1 MSNYKERFGRGAGK
15 SQYIRELTTLQKASK
30 AYPDLWHRYICL
42 IYGVDT
48 PPKNILITQAQA
60 GLAVEGSTGEFDA
73 NDTVKLRVDDAYG
86 KTYEKQVP
94 GWIMNNPQF
103 RDKAEQAF
111 RDSVYATLDR
121 QLKDEQF
128 EKKVKK
134 TVKEVIEELS

>member
-1 MSNYKERFGRGAGK
+1 MSTAKP
-15 SQYIRELTTLQKASK
+15 QT
-30 AYPDLWHRYICL
+30 PDDSYVAAMTKLDEYL
-42 IYGVDT
+42 NGD
-48 PPKNILITQAQA
+48 
-60 GLAVEGSTGEFDA
+60 TGEFDA